1 VREGVK
7 NRMAWALVGL
17 AEIVGKGRGF
27 TQLRRVSCNASIVG
41 QRVNE
46 VKLAFKLAGVDL
58 ALGSWELSEPTLGRG
73 EGTPE
78 PELELS
84 ELDDVG
90 RGGPWLDID
99 GLTFDTTL
107 GLWSDVRLCSLLWCS
122 SVGKNGATVTRL
134 VPIC

>member
-17 AEIVGKGRGF
+17 AETVGKGRGF
-27 TQLRRVSCNASIVG
+27 TQLRRVSCDASIVG

-46 VKLAFKLAGVDL
+46 VKVAFKLAGVDL
-58 ALGSWELSEPTLGRG
+58 AWGSWELSEPTLERG

-99 GLTFDTTL
+99 ELTFDTTL
-107 GLWSDVRLCSLLWCS
+107 G
-122 SVGKNGATVTRL
+122 
-134 VPIC
+134 